1 MEGFNCLKDKHNTSV
16 IYVVYWQDQRDN
28 SWFVSNHNRLM
39 GDLTHHSVEHQ
50 AVKTSFLVVL
60 MVHSD
65 IVRLMFSMVDV
76 LWLVDILSILSPF
89 LSVRSSFLLV
99 KRLDPTKRS
108 AFDCTLR
115 PAAVSPRNS
124 RCFITGL
131 QILSDDGP
139 GKHTGLHGSNTSRF
153 FTVQRIFRSSGWT
166 WWT

>member
-1 MEGFNCLKDKHNTSV
+1 
-16 IYVVYWQDQRDN
+16 
-28 SWFVSNHNRLM
+28 M

-99 KRLDPTKRS
+99 KTV
-108 AFDCTLR
+108 R
-115 PAAVSPRNS
+115 PSQAI
-124 RCFITGL
+124 CI
-131 QILSDDGP
+131 
-139 GKHTGLHGSNTSRF
+139 
-153 FTVQRIFRSSGWT
+153 
-166 WWT
+166 